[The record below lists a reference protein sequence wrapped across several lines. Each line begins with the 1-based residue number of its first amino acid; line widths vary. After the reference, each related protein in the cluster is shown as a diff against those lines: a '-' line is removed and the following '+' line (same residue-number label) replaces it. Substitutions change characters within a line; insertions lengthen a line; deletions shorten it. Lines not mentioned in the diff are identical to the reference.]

1 MINDLHAQNELTEK
15 TAKFL
20 ANLRARTK
28 TKKKKQATATGRAF
42 GLFGF
47 ASSVACIKGIKML
60 LYKTRTRVRAS

>member
-28 TKKKKQATATGRAF
+28 TKKKQATATGRAF

>member
-28 TKKKKQATATGRAF
+28 NKKKNRQQRLGGLSVCLALRA
-42 GLFGF
+42 
-47 ASSVACIKGIKML
+47 A
-60 LYKTRTRVRAS
+60 

>member
-28 TKKKKQATATGRAF
+28 NKKKTGNSDWA
-42 GLFGF
+42 GF
-47 ASSVACIKGIKML
+47 RFVWLCEQRSV
-60 LYKTRTRVRAS
+60 Y